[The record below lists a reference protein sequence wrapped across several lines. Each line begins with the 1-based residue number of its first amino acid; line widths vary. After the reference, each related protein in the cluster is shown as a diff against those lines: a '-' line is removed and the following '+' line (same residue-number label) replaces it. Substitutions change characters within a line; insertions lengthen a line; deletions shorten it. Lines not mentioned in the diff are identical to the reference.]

1 LQGFLCLLE
10 EEKNEVP
17 SFDISLLKERGNATH
32 AATPRFTSDVC
43 FRNKKLF
50 VCLVCIWNEI
60 CEACSFSLNLLA
72 TLAKEVAWLWRV
84 CS

>member
-32 AATPRFTSDVC
+32 AATPRFTSDV
-43 FRNKKLF
+43 FFSETKNYLFAWSVFGTKFAKL
-50 VCLVCIWNEI
+50 VP
-60 CEACSFSLNLLA
+60 S
-72 TLAKEVAWLWRV
+72 R
-84 CS
+84 